1 MREVDVD
8 VVIVGCGPTGL
19 ALAALLGQQG
29 RRVHVIER
37 YEELFRLPRAA
48 AWDDET
54 MRTFQKLGIAERLLP
69 GTNVQAG
76 YVWTNGEGQVLLD
89 IEYDN
94 PGRNGWPAQYM
105 MYQPH
110 LESVLDEH
118 VRSMPSVAVSRGATV
133 NGLVEDGDLVSVRA
147 ERRDGSSFEVRCQYV
162 VGADGGNGFVR
173 SHIGSGWDDYGFFE
187 NWLVCDFAL
196 KSEVPGLPTFRQVCN
211 PAEPIAIVNIGPRFH
226 RFSFRLPP
234 DIGRDSVMTPDY
246 VWPRV
251 AEFLRPDQADLIR
264 TANYTFKSLIADRWR
279 SDRVVLAGDAAHQ
292 MPPFLAQGMVSG
304 IRDSRNL
311 AWKLGLVLDG
321 HPESILDSY
330 QAEREPHVRFIT
342 EKAVEL
348 GRVQTE
354 RDPVKAAERDARMIA
369 ERASNQKPDKLVYPG
384 LLGGL
389 IANDGQ
395 LLPQGLV
402 STSIRT
408 ALFDE
413 IAGSDWLIVACA
425 PAALSALTGDDLEA
439 FHAIGGSEAVFGIGS
454 MFNPGPYSDTAGVY
468 TRYFAQTGAQAAIV
482 RPDSYVYGLAHDPQE
497 LAHLVRRLLESIG
510 VRTPEGADAR

>member
-1 MREVDVD
+1 MRNVD
-8 VVIVGCGPTGL
+8 VVVVGCGPTGL
-19 ALAALLGQQG
+19 SLAALLGQQG
-29 RRVHVIER
+29 RTVQVIER
-37 YEELFRLPRAA
+37 FEGMFRLPRAA

-54 MRTFQKLGIAERLLP
+54 MRTFQKLGIAEQLLP

-76 YVWTNGEGQVLLD
+76 YVWTNARGDVLLD

-110 LESVLDEH
+110 LESVLDDRL
-118 VRSMPSVAVSRGATV
+118 RSQPSVEVTRGATV
-133 NGLVEDGDLVSVRA
+133 HGIVEDDEGATVVA
-147 ERRDGSSFEVRCQYV
+147 ERRDGSSLDVRCRYV

-196 KSEVPGLPTFRQVCN
+196 KCEVPGLPTFRQVCN
-211 PAEPIAIVNIGPRFH
+211 PAEPIAIVNIGPRYH
-226 RFSFRLPP
+226 RFSFRLPS
-234 DIGRDSVMTPDY
+234 DAGRDAVTSPDY

-264 TANYTFKSLIADRWR
+264 TANYTFTSLIADRWR
-279 SDRVVLAGDAAHQ
+279 RDRIVLAGDAAHQ

-304 IRDSRNL
+304 IRDARNL

-330 QAEREPHVRFIT
+330 QVEREPHVRFIT

-354 RDPVKAAERDARMIA
+354 RDPIRAAERDDRMIA
-369 ERASNQKPDKLVYPG
+369 ARKANRKPDKLVYPG
-384 LLGGL
+384 LHGGL
-389 IANDGQ
+389 IANDGRT
-395 LLPQGLV
+395 LPQGLV
-402 STSIRT
+402 STTART

-413 IAGSDWLIVACA
+413 IAGTDWLIVASG
-425 PAALSALTGDDLEA
+425 PAALAAVTADDLEA

-454 MFNPGPYSDTAGVY
+454 MFTPGPYSDTAGVY
-468 TRYFAQTGAQAAIV
+468 TRYFAQTGAQAALV
-482 RPDSYVYGLAHDPQE
+482 RPDSYVYGLARDPGE
-497 LAHLVRRLLESIG
+497 LARLVGRLLESIG
-510 VRTPEGADAR
+510 ARVPEGADAR

>member
-1 MREVDVD
+1 MLNCD

-19 ALAALLGQQG
+19 SLAALLGQQG
-29 RRVHVIER
+29 RSVHVIER
-37 YEELFRLPRAA
+37 YEEMFNLPRAA

-76 YVWTNGEGQVLLD
+76 YVWTNAAGEVLLD

-110 LESVLDEH
+110 LEATLNDLVKG
-118 VRSMPSVAVSRGATV
+118 MPSVEITRGARV
-133 NGLVEDGDLVSVRA
+133 NAITEDGDGVTVEA
-147 ERRDGSSFEVRCQYV
+147 EQRDGSTLSVHGRYV

-173 SHIGSGWDDYGFFE
+173 SHIDSGWDDYGFFE

-196 KSEVPGLPTFRQVCN
+196 KGEVPALPTFRQVCN
-211 PAEPIAIVNIGPRFH
+211 PAEPIAIVNIGPKFH
-226 RFSFRLPP
+226 RFSFRLPAGA
-234 DIGRDSVMTPDY
+234 GRDSVTAPEY

-251 AEFLRPDQADLIR
+251 AEFLRPDQAELIR
-264 TANYTFKSLIADRWR
+264 TANYTFKSLIAHRWR
-279 SDRVVLAGDAAHQ
+279 QGRIVLAGDAAHQ

-304 IRDSRNL
+304 IRDARNL

-321 HPESILDSY
+321 RPDSILDSY
-330 QAEREPHVRFIT
+330 QVEREPHVRFIT

-354 RDPVKAAERDARMIA
+354 RDPEKAAQRDARMIA
-369 ERASNQKPDKLVYPG
+369 ARQANQKPDKLIYPG
-384 LLGGL
+384 LSGGL
-389 IANDGQ
+389 TVNNGQ
-395 LLPQGLV
+395 MLPQGLV
-402 STSIRT
+402 STPSRT

-413 IAGSDWLIVACA
+413 IAGTDWLIVANS
-425 PAALSALTGDDLEA
+425 PAALSAVTPEDLEA

-454 MFNPGPYSDTAGVY
+454 MFWPGTYSDTAGVY
-468 TRYFAQTGAQAAIV
+468 TRYFTQTGAVAAVV
-482 RPDSYVYGLAHDPQE
+482 RPDSYVYGLARDPDE
-497 LAHLVRRLLESIG
+497 LAQLVGNLLESIG
-510 VRTPEGADAR
+510 TRVPEGADAR